1 MGPVHASDDVFD
13 RLAAAIFR
21 GHYPVGSALPSER
34 ALSADLSVSRATIRQ
49 AVHRLAEL
57 GLVHVKQ
64 GGATIVQRVDDAT
77 DVRVIGLLYRLRGP
91 DRELLRVVREKQFM
105 QGFALID
112 IAARR
117 ARPEQLEE
125 VRELVERWAAHEH
138 PMAAFDAFEESFWR
152 ALASAG
158 GNRIYVLELS
168 WWYQLLREH
177 PALRYA
183 PATPPLVLIA
193 FYREIARRLA
203 DGEAP
208 ARYYHDVI
216 TALFAEMEKKP

>member
-1 MGPVHASDDVFD
+1 MGAVHASDDVFD

-21 GHYPVGSALPSER
+21 GDYPAGSPLPSER
-34 ALSADLSVSRATIRQ
+34 TLSADLVVSRATIRQ
-49 AVHRLAEL
+49 AIHKLAEL
-57 GLVHVKQ
+57 GLVVVKQ

-91 DRELLRVVREKQFM
+91 DAALLRTVREKQFM
-105 QGFALID
+105 QGFAIVD

-117 ARPEQLEE
+117 ARPEDLED
-125 VRELVERWAAHEH
+125 VCELVEEWSRTRD

-152 ALASAG
+152 ALARAG

-168 WWYQLLREH
+168 WWYELLREH

-183 PATPPLVLIA
+183 PATPAPLLIA
-193 FYREIARRLA
+193 FYREVARRLA
-203 DGEAP
+203 DGDHA